1 MRDERMRFLI
11 LSLCTL
17 FLTNC
22 YQATHPVETPPHKP
36 KAADIE
42 KPAAILSTPLA
53 PLAAPRFASLETAG
67 ITFEGIAFD
76 SRSARLVVEDQAN
89 GPGSQFTDA
98 AVAAAARNGI
108 AAINAG
114 FFTPEGAPLGLVVA
128 SGKVAGTWNISSS
141 LGSGV
146 WLENSSGSTS
156 IVRRENLGR
165 SRASAARELI
175 QAGPLLIENNN
186 PVCGLEATK
195 SSVRSII
202 ISDGAT
208 RWWIGRSSPCTLAAL
223 SQALSAAQ
231 PAGWPVRQALN
242 LDGGR
247 SSDLW
252 ISASVSGGP
261 VTRRAPWNRPVRN
274 FLVLTP
280 R

>member
-1 MRDERMRFLI
+1 MRDGQMRLLI
-11 LSLCTL
+11 LSFCTL
-17 FLTNC
+17 FLSNC
-22 YQATHPVETPPHKP
+22 YHATQPIESAQLMPM
-36 KAADIE
+36 AAPE
-42 KPAAILSTPLA
+42 KPAAILSTPVA
-53 PLAAPRFASLETAG
+53 PLAAPRFTSLETAG
-67 ITFEGIAFD
+67 ITFEGVAFD
-76 SRSARLVVEDQAN
+76 SRNTRLVVADQPN
-89 GPGSQFTDA
+89 GPESQFTDA
-98 AVAAAARNGI
+98 AAAASARSGI

-114 FFTPEGAPLGLVVA
+114 FFTPEGAPLGLVVS
-128 SGKVAGTWNISSS
+128 SGKVAGTWNSSSS

-146 WLENSSGSTS
+146 WLENTSGSTS

-165 SRASAARELI
+165 SRAAAARELI
-175 QAGPLLIENNN
+175 QAGPLLIEGNH
-186 PVCGLEATK
+186 PVSGLEATK
-195 SSVRSII
+195 SSVRTII

-208 RWWIGRSSPCTLAAL
+208 RGWIGRSSPCTLAAL
-223 SQALSAAQ
+223 GQALASAQ

-252 ISASVSGGP
+252 VSASVSGGP